1 MARHPAVAA
10 GTHVVR
16 DIERAKLLT
25 DVLEIHGVSG
35 KCDHG
40 HPARVLLTD
49 QSNGVIHLC
58 VGHSC
63 IVLSPD
69 EARFLAIWLNGAAER
84 AEQRA
89 ADPVRKGHLADGIIA
104 AQSRGSFG

>member
-1 MARHPAVAA
+1 
-10 GTHVVR
+10 VR

-89 ADPVRKGHLADGIIA
+89 ACTSAKAD
-104 AQSRGSFG
+104 

>member
-89 ADPVRKGHLADGIIA
+89 ACTSANDT
-104 AQSRGSFG
+104 